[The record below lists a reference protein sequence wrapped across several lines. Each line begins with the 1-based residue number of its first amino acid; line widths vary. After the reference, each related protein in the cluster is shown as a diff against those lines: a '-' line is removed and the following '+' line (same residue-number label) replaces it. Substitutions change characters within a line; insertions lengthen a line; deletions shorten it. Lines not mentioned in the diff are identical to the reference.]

1 MKSLIGLHNGLE
13 KKKKNVLARAE
24 LLPNQW
30 HPKKKKKIN

>member
-13 KKKKNVLARAE
+13 KKKKKKRFRAE

>member
-13 KKKKNVLARAE
+13 KKKKRFRAE

-30 HPKKKKKIN
+30 HPKKKKKKKIN